1 MISRKIV
8 VSAVQFLGERE
19 GNFSKK
25 SNINDIVTQSWMSVN
40 DSIIK
45 KTFGHCNI

>member
-1 MISRKIV
+1 MSSESHNCWWNKAGTLGMISRKIV

-25 SNINDIVTQSWMSVN
+25 SNINDIVTQS
-40 DSIIK
+40 
-45 KTFGHCNI
+45 